1 MRISSNLC
9 ALALRQLIGGA
20 CRAAGVD
27 PGIGAVDGVVSLLT
41 RHFTDHSQ
49 RLTLALDRTN
59 DQAWRALEIALA
71 GDSL

>member
-27 PGIGAVDGVVSLLT
+27 PGAGAVESVVGLLT
-41 RHFTDHSQ
+41 RHFTDNSQ
-49 RLTLALDRTN
+49 RRAP
-59 DQAWRALEIALA
+59 AWRA
-71 GDSL
+71 SWPTFRSS